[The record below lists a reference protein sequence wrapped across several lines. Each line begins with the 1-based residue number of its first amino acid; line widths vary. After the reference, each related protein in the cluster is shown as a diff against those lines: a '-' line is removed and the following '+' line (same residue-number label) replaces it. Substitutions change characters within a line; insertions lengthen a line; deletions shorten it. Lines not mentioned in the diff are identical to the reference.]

1 MLATTFACCL
11 LASASAAFGYI
22 ASCDDAAKREE
33 TLQARIRQLESQ
45 VECLEEDVA
54 KAKEEYDDLY
64 EEDEEYIERKK
75 EEWRAELAKKDEM
88 IRIVSSSFVGGMILV
103 AVFNYAA
110 ILKASPL
117 WHC

>member
-1 MLATTFACCL
+1 MLNETIACVL

-22 ASCDDAAKREE
+22 AACDDASKREE

-75 EEWRAELAKKDEM
+75 EEWRAEVAKKDEA
-88 IRIVSSSFVGGMILV
+88 ITLITSLFVGAMILV
-103 AVFNYAA
+103 AVLNYAA

-117 WHC
+117 WR